1 MMKALFV
8 IGAGPGL
15 GNAVAKNFAQHG
27 FQVVLMARNSKHL
40 SRYQEDFTQAGIE
53 VATQIIDVSVEDSIK
68 QAYANAVKAYG
79 QPDVLFYNVG
89 MITPIKG
96 QPTVKQLI
104 EHYRTDVV
112 GAYTLIQAAVNDEQ
126 FVAKPRTIL
135 VTGGGLAFHPSAKYL
150 PLSVDKA
157 ALRTMV
163 QALHPELA
171 KRGTFLGI
179 VNVVGGIS
187 YSPKYMPG
195 KIADQFWQLYQDQ
208 SGFEVTY

>member
-1 MMKALFV
+1 MKTLFV
-8 IGAGPGL
+8 LGAGPGL

-27 FQVVLMARNSKHL
+27 FQVALMARNSKHL
-40 SRYQEDFTQAGIE
+40 NRYQEDFTKAGIK
-53 VATQIIDVSVEDSIK
+53 VATQVIDASDQSSIK
-68 QAYANAVKAYG
+68 QAYAQAVKAHG

-89 MITPIKG
+89 MISPIKG
-96 QPTVKQLI
+96 QPTADQLV

-112 GAYTLIQAAVNDEQ
+112 GAYTLIQAALNDPQ
-126 FVAKPRTIL
+126 FVAKPRSIL

-150 PLSVDKA
+150 PLSIDKA

-171 KRGTFLGI
+171 KRGIFLGI
-179 VNVVGGIS
+179 VNVVGGIG
-187 YSPKYMPG
+187 YSPKYMPE